1 VASAASLP
9 TPTDPPASRAGE
21 RRDQIL
27 AAVLRCLGEGGF
39 DAVSMRAVA
48 HGAGVP
54 LGSLHYY
61 FRNKEEMVGAALAR
75 TVDDTIAGIIA
86 GVDETAAPRARLRTL
101 VVEALPRLCADP
113 TLVPVYIGFWSW
125 CQKVPE
131 RRALYHRVSE
141 SVHARLRM
149 LIEQGTARGDFH
161 PGDPTPAATLV
172 LSTLIGFLLDHHGT
186 GDIPAAL
193 VEGLHARIEAAL
205 GAS

>member
-1 VASAASLP
+1 MP
-9 TPTDPPASRAGE
+9 TATDPTLAAEPASRAE
-21 RRDQIL
+21 VRRDQIL
-27 AAVLRCLGEGGF
+27 AAVLACLGEGGF

-141 SVHARLRM
+141 SVHTRLRM
-149 LIEQGTARGDFH
+149 VIEQGAARVSDLEVQ
-161 PGDPTPAATLV
+161 PRD
-172 LSTLIGFLLDHHGT
+172 GFC
-186 GDIPAAL
+186 
-193 VEGLHARIEAAL
+193 HA
-205 GAS
+205 

>member
-1 VASAASLP
+1 MATASPLPAAAGP
-9 TPTDPPASRAGE
+9 GSRADE

-27 AAVLRCLGEGGF
+27 AAVLACLGEGGF
-39 DAVSMRAVA
+39 DAISMRAVA

-75 TVDDTIAGIIA
+75 TVDDTITGIIA
-86 GVDETAAPRARLRTL
+86 GVDETAAPRDRLRTL
-101 VVEALPRLCADP
+101 VVEAMPRLCADP

-141 SVHARLRM
+141 SVHARLRN
-149 LIEQGTARGDFH
+149 LIEQGAARGDFQ
-161 PGDPTPAATLV
+161 PGDPAVAATMV
-172 LSTLIGFLLDHHGT
+172 LSTLIGFLLDHHGA
-186 GDIPAAL
+186 GDTSAEL
-193 VEGLHARIEAAL
+193 VEGLHARLEAAL
-205 GAS
+205 GAR